1 MKWGGLRYEYK
12 EDIMKDCLF
21 CKIIQKEI
29 PSEIVFQDNDLTIFK
44 DIKPAAPVH
53 LLIVPNRHIPSVQEM
68 DASDEALLGKLFSA
82 AKMAAEISGIEAS
95 GYRLIVNSGTD
106 AGQEVFHLHMHLLGG
121 GRMKHPMG

>member
-1 MKWGGLRYEYK
+1 MT
-12 EDIMKDCLF
+12 DCLF

-29 PSEIVFQDNDLTIFK
+29 PSEIVYQDDDLTIFK
-44 DIKPAAPVH
+44 DINPAAPVH

-68 DASDEALLGKLFSA
+68 VAADEALLGNLFSA
-82 AKMAAEISGIEAS
+82 AKMAAEINGIEAS
-95 GYRLIVNSGTD
+95 GYRLIVNNGPD